1 MASRLEMS
9 QAEYARHR
17 GVSRQA
23 VNQLVRDEKIQLVP
37 SEDDPRRKIIDV
49 AAADRA
55 LGEARERINSRD
67 EAPPAPRGDYVPPGE
82 TAGLTKA
89 RTATEVYRARLA
101 QLDYEEKVGRLLAR
115 DDVVRAM
122 RLCAET
128 IARDLEAIA
137 NAAPDLVAAFRH
149 GDESGLRT
157 ALKQMVRRV
166 QAAVADNLSS
176 LTTPA
181 APSSGGAQVGLEG
194 GNLRAANQ

>member
-23 VNQLVRDEKIQLVP
+23 VNQLVKDEKIQLVP
-37 SEDDPRRKIIDV
+37 SEDNPGRKIIDV

-67 EAPPAPRGDYVPPGE
+67 DAPAPRSDYAAPGE

-101 QLDYEEKVGRLLAR
+101 QLDYEEKVGRLLSR
-115 DDVVRAM
+115 DDVVRSM
-122 RLCAET
+122 RVCAET

-149 GDESGLRT
+149 GDEAGLRT
-157 ALKQMVRRV
+157 ALKQMVRRI
-166 QAAVADNLSS
+166 QTTVADNLSA
-176 LTTPA
+176 LAVPAGEPA
-181 APSSGGAQVGLEG
+181 APAPPPSASVS
-194 GNLRAANQ
+194 